1 LTHGEDSVQRYFAT
15 ALVALP
21 LLLGGCNGL
30 LPTGAKAAEVQRV
43 PGTWK
48 QTQISVLKYKNALFR
63 DTKTGDV
70 IDPEDAKDKPVADVS
85 LESGDFEELRYGN
98 GRLRYAL
105 FPRLTAAQPYVVE
118 RVVDEPEF
126 DELDKALY
134 ADKFFGLPE
143 KNWATVRLPLF
154 VVQYDQNGK
163 GSKASFTPNLN
174 RLLKFGALVNTHFEL
189 FSGETRLPAG
199 VKQTAYYMT
208 SDAGK
213 LKVSVSTQT
222 GVANSEAEDKPWKLK
237 SASYDAGKGMQA
249 ATVDADGATLS
260 LPLPSGGGAIQ
271 LMSLKLTAEGEPG
284 TWETLIPVRT
294 AK

>member
-1 LTHGEDSVQRYFAT
+1 VQRYFAT

-30 LPTGAKAAEVQRV
+30 IPGAAKAPDVQRV
-43 PGTWK
+43 PGMWK

-63 DTKTGDV
+63 DAKTGEV
-70 IDPEDAKDKPVADVS
+70 LDPQDARDKPESEVT
-85 LESGDFEELRYGN
+85 LESGDFEEFRYGD
-98 GRLRYAL
+98 GRLRYAF
-105 FPRLTAAQPYVVE
+105 FPRLAAAQPYVVE
-118 RVVDEPEF
+118 RVVDETEF

-143 KNWATVRLPLF
+143 KNWATVRLPLY

-163 GSKASFTPNLN
+163 GHKASFTPNLN
-174 RLLKFGALVNTHFEL
+174 RLLKFGALVNTHFDL
-189 FSGETRLPAG
+189 FSGETKLPAG

-208 SDAGK
+208 AEAGQ

-237 SASYDAGKGMQA
+237 SATYDVGKGAQA
-249 ATVDADGATLS
+249 ATVDADGGALS
-260 LPLPSGGGAIQ
+260 LPLPSGGGSFK
-271 LMSLKLTAEGEPG
+271 LVSLKLTAEGEPG
-284 TWETLIPVRT
+284 TWETLVPVRT
-294 AK
+294 SK

>member
-1 LTHGEDSVQRYFAT
+1 MQRYFAT

-21 LLLGGCNGL
+21 VLLGGCNGL
-30 LPTGAKAAEVQRV
+30 LPTGAKAAEVQRL
-43 PGTWK
+43 PGMWQ

-63 DTKTGDV
+63 DAKTGDV
-70 IDPEDAKDKPVADVS
+70 LDPQDARDKPEAEVT
-85 LESGDFEELRYGN
+85 LESGDFEELRYSN
-98 GRLRYAL
+98 GRLRYAF

-118 RVVDEPEF
+118 RVVDESEF

-163 GSKASFTPNLN
+163 GRKASFTPNLN
-174 RLLKFGALVNTHFEL
+174 RLLKFGALASTHFDL
-189 FSGETRLPAG
+189 FSGEAKLPAG

-222 GVANSEAEDKPWKLK
+222 GVAGSEAEDKPWKLK
-237 SASYDAGKGMQA
+237 SATYDAGKGAQA
-249 ATVDADGATLS
+249 ATVDADGGALS
-260 LPLPSGGGAIQ
+260 LPLPSGGGNFQ
-271 LMSLKLTAEGEPG
+271 LVSLKITAEGEPG

>member
-1 LTHGEDSVQRYFAT
+1 MQPYFAM

-30 LPTGAKAAEVQRV
+30 IPNAARAAEVQRV
-43 PGTWK
+43 PGMWQ

-63 DTKTGDV
+63 DVKTGDV
-70 IDPEDAKDKPVADVS
+70 LDPADAKDKPVAEVT
-85 LESGDFEELRYGN
+85 LESGDFEELHYGN
-98 GRLRYAL
+98 GRLRYAF
-105 FPRLTAAQPYVVE
+105 FPRLATAQPYVVE
-118 RVVDEPEF
+118 RVVDEREF

-174 RLLKFGALVNTHFEL
+174 RLLKFGPLVNTHFDL
-189 FSGETRLPAG
+189 FSGEAKLPAG

-208 SDAGK
+208 AEASK

-222 GVANSEAEDKPWKLK
+222 GVANSEAEDRPWKLK
-237 SASYDAGKGMQA
+237 SASYDAGKGVQA
-249 ATVDADGATLS
+249 ATLDADGAALTM
-260 LPLPSGGGAIQ
+260 PLPSGGGNFQ
-271 LMSLKLTAEGEPG
+271 LVTLKLTAEGEPG
-284 TWETLIPVRT
+284 TWETVIPVRT
-294 AK
+294 GK

>member
-1 LTHGEDSVQRYFAT
+1 VSRNFAT

-21 LLLGGCNGL
+21 VLLGGCNGL
-30 LPTGAKAAEVQRV
+30 IPNAARAADVQRV
-43 PGTWK
+43 PGMWK

-63 DTKTGDV
+63 DAKTGD
-70 IDPEDAKDKPVADVS
+70 ILDPADARDKPEAEVT
-85 LESGDFEELRYGN
+85 LESGDFEELHYGN
-98 GRLRYAL
+98 GRLRYAF

-118 RVVDEPEF
+118 RVVDETEF

-163 GSKASFTPNLN
+163 GRKASFTPNLN
-174 RLLKFGALVNTHFEL
+174 RLLKFGALVNAHFDL
-189 FSGETRLPAG
+189 FSGETKLPAG
-199 VKQTAYYMT
+199 VKQTAYYLT
-208 SDAGK
+208 SEAGK

-222 GVANSEAEDKPWKLK
+222 GVANSEAEDRPWKLK
-237 SASYDAGKGMQA
+237 SASYDAGKGVQA
-249 ATVDADGATLS
+249 ATVDADGGALS
-260 LPLPSGGGAIQ
+260 LPLPSGGGNFQ
-271 LMSLKLTAEGEPG
+271 LVSLKLTAEGEPG